1 MKFEQKNA
9 TPIVF
14 GIPFENG
21 IRMMQRLKRG
31 VTGTAEA
38 PAAIIKRLKKSP
50 IDWECQLLD
59 LQEFAI
65 EISPEN
71 RDNANAILQHNL
83 QTIAGHESI
92 SEAITA
98 AVAARKIP
106 VSLGGDHSLTYPL
119 FRGVRHA
126 LPDANIALLY
136 VDAHWDMR
144 PPEIC
149 CGVENIIS
157 SGNSFYRLLEDADMR
172 LPGKNMAVLGIH
184 RQPSELFKSMENY
197 ARSNGVFVGYD
208 ANCNDSAAAV
218 ITEKALQQIMA
229 GMDGVYLSLDIDAV
243 SASDAPGVSAPA
255 DQGISRNSWLQ
266 IVETVLKS
274 APVFGIDIVEAS
286 SRKQHWSA
294 LFPEEKQVVPS
305 KHDVLT
311 PTVDLVLETMSVIA
325 KYL

>member
-31 VTGTAEA
+31 VTGTADA
-38 PAAIIKRLKKSP
+38 PAAIIERLKKSP
-50 IDWECQLLD
+50 IDWECQLLN
-59 LQEFAI
+59 LQPLAI
-65 EISPEN
+65 DISIEN
-71 RDNANAILQHNL
+71 RDDADAIFRHNQ
-83 QTIAGHESI
+83 QTIAGHEFI
-92 SEAITA
+92 SETIAA
-98 AVAARKIP
+98 AVAAGKIP

-119 FRGVRHA
+119 FRGVRRA

-149 CGVENIIS
+149 CGVEKIIS
-157 SGNSFYRLLEDADMR
+157 SGNSFYRLPEDPNMR

-184 RQPSELFKSMENY
+184 RQSSELFKSMENY
-197 ARSNGVFVGYD
+197 ARSNGVFVGFD
-208 ANCNDSAAAV
+208 DECSENKAV
-218 ITEKALQQIMA
+218 AITETALQQIMS
-229 GMDGVYLSLDIDAV
+229 GMDGIYLSLDIDAV
-243 SASDAPGVSAPA
+243 SAIDAPGVSAPA
-255 DQGISRNSWLQ
+255 EQGINRKSWLQ
-266 IVETVLKS
+266 IVATVLKS

-294 LFPEEKQVVPS
+294 LFPDEKQVVPADR
-305 KHDVLT
+305 DVLT
-311 PTVDLVLETMSVIA
+311 PTVDLVLETISVIA